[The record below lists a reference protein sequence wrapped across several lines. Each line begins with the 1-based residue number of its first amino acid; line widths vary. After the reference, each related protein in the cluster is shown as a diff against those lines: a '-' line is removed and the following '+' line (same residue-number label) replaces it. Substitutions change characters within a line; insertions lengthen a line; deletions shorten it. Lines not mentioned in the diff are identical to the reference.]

1 MSKAAEAIDVVV
13 PAHNEGAS
21 IGHTL
26 RDFYS
31 IVAVQNHIPIRFV
44 VCEDGSTDDTV
55 PVIERLSQ
63 EIPLKLI
70 SDPVRKGYSRAV
82 IDGMRGTESEW
93 VAFIDSDGQCD
104 PRDFTRLLALR
115 NRADLVI
122 GWRSPR
128 RDPRV
133 RKIMSHAFGLVYRAM
148 FDVHV
153 RDPSCPY
160 LLVRQVGLKRI
171 LAGKAGILKQGFW
184 WEFLARA
191 SALRLR
197 IVEIPV
203 RHLVRKSG
211 VTKVYRPTKIPR
223 IAIEHLLGLWKLRRE
238 LAKQSVQ
245 LPYADQQNVN

>member
-1 MSKAAEAIDVVV
+1 MSNSAEAIDVVV

-31 IVAVQNHIPIRFV
+31 TVAIQNHIPIRFV

-55 PVIERLSQ
+55 PVIKRLGQ

-82 IDGMRGTESEW
+82 IDGMLGTESEW

-104 PRDFTRLLALR
+104 PTDFSRLVALR
-115 NRADLVI
+115 EGADLVM
-122 GWRSPR
+122 GWRNPR
-128 RDPRV
+128 SDPWI
-133 RKIMSHAFGLVYRAM
+133 RKAMSSAFGLVYRIL
-148 FDVHV
+148 FDVRV

-160 LLVRQVGLKRI
+160 LLVHRSGLQKI
-171 LAGKAGILKQGFW
+171 ISGNLGILKQGFW

-191 SALRLR
+191 SRAGLR
-197 IVEIPV
+197 IVETPV
-203 RHLVRKSG
+203 RHRNRASG
-211 VTKVYRPTKIPR
+211 VTQVYRPTKVPR
-223 IAIEHLLGLWKLRRE
+223 IAAEHLVGLWKLKRE
-238 LAKQSVQ
+238 LDAR
-245 LPYADQQNVN
+245 